1 MLQKL
6 KFIFIHI
13 DSFYKKKIINKY
25 EFYSI
30 KFVFFIQLSLINDI
44 ENTYH
49 EMLKLKIP
57 LRLKTNVKNNEI
69 SKHTI
74 KRKISDFLEI

>member
-44 ENTYH
+44 EY
-49 EMLKLKIP
+49 
-57 LRLKTNVKNNEI
+57 I
-69 SKHTI
+69 SIHIMKC
-74 KRKISDFLEI
+74 